1 MTHTPGPFFY
11 DKRTES
17 VGCPAGWIASVQ
29 HTSKGDGEFGNP
41 DDDGEL
47 FAASPD
53 LLAACEASEVFWDHY
68 INCSYCK
75 GVTFCGDAMILASDM
90 TQVRKAAIAKARG
103 DVRPALTKK
112 GE

>member
-47 FAASPD
+47 FAAAPN
-53 LLAACEASEVFWDHY
+53 LLAACEALVAMCD
-68 INCSYCK
+68 
-75 GVTFCGDAMILASDM
+75 GGTFDLGDLTEIYDDAC
-90 TQVRKAAIAKARG
+90 AAIAKARG
-103 DVRPALTKK
+103 DVRPALTG